1 MLEPIDGQGPK
12 EIIDEKGRQARR
24 FTLSDAVTEVSL
36 PSALWAALT
45 DIARN
50 EGLPL
55 VSLMA
60 RVMKEKGVRPLE
72 DALWSVAILWHR
84 NRNRPK

>member
-1 MLEPIDGQGPK
+1 MQEPLDPTSK
-12 EIIDEKGRQARR
+12 DESGNNQSRR

-36 PSALWAALT
+36 PAALWAALT

-55 VSLMA
+55 VALLA
-60 RVMKEKGVRPLE
+60 RIAKVKGVRPLE
-72 DALWSVAILWHR
+72 EALWSVAILWHR
-84 NRNRPK
+84 GRRNPKE